1 MYILTLKFAK
11 DGMFGPYILTVC
23 KYVVFQSAFH
33 KNDNIIQM
41 NKLFKE
47 NQRTSLPIINFR
59 EPLLQ
64 RNNRRRRKIIIL
76 NLSFLETI
84 CVNIN

>member
-11 DGMFGPYILTVC
+11 DGMFGPYILKVC

-41 NKLFKE
+41 KQIIQRKSENIIAYNKFKGAVATEDKTVGGEKLLF
-47 NQRTSLPIINFR
+47 
-59 EPLLQ
+59 
-64 RNNRRRRKIIIL
+64 
-76 NLSFLETI
+76 
-84 CVNIN
+84 